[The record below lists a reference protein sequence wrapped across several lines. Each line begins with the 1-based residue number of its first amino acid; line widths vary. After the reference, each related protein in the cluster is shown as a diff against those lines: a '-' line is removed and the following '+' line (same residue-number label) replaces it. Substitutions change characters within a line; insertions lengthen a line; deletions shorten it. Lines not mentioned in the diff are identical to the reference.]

1 VIETWLTVLHKK
13 EKYPQNILKKFA
25 RHTCRMAITNI
36 SVKSEQRKCIMCE
49 GSLEKSNMGMIC
61 NDCRDKMRK

>member
-1 VIETWLTVLHKK
+1 
-13 EKYPQNILKKFA
+13 
-25 RHTCRMAITNI
+25 MAITNI